1 MCFVQAMEIRTLLPG
16 VMETLRFASTPITV
30 KVLNIFRN
38 AMHSLGRRRA
48 SQFTLELAENI
59 LPLFNHVSLLWE
71 AELCGWVLDRSAFS
85 FLSFSGLSGM
95 RCLVGSAAQQAV
107 SLAVQLGCSW

>member
-1 MCFVQAMEIRTLLPG
+1 MENLL
-16 VMETLRFASTPITV
+16 FANTAITV

-38 AMHSLGRRRA
+38 AMHHLGKRHA
-48 SQFTLELAENI
+48 SPFALELAEKI

-71 AELCGWVLDRSAFS
+71 AELCGWVLDRSVFS

-95 RCLVGSAAQQAV
+95 TCPVGSVALLAV
-107 SLAVQLGCSW
+107 SLLVQLGCSW